1 VLAIAVSVLLHGLYD
16 FYLSGG
22 RGHARISLLLVLPVA
37 LMLLLVKLRWVRRRS
52 HHYHPQ

>member
-1 VLAIAVSVLLHGLYD
+1 MLAIAVSVLLHGLYD